1 MRHMLT
7 VFIYE
12 LRRNGLRKGFLF
24 TTLGLPLI
32 GFLLFFGVQLL
43 SGRANEEAV
52 RDLEEQLNF
61 KDEYTVGYVDLS
73 GLFTG
78 TGSLARSFVRFET
91 EDAAHAA
98 LDAGQVDMYYIFT
111 EDYAE
116 TGEVYQV
123 IPTLSLNQIDQSPV
137 TQLVFSEFVD
147 EIEPML
153 ALRLR
158 YPSNIQRI
166 EFSRITV
173 TEPAEG
179 ATPTDDGV
187 TRDEGRDF
195 ILVYGFAIIFMFA
208 LFGTNGYLMQSVIEE
223 KETRLIEILVSSVRP
238 IELLAGK
245 ILALGVLGIIQIVI
259 WIISIFALTQI
270 ASSIAQLPSAL
281 SFLNSIDITPGMFL
295 LLLAYF
301 VLGYLFYAAVFG
313 GIGAISASMSEG
325 PNLAAIFTVPLWLP
339 FLFLTM
345 FINTPNAT
353 LPVVLSIIPFTSP
366 LSMVMRMSITTV
378 PFFQVALSLLLLAV
392 TDVFMIWA
400 AGRLFRVQSLLA
412 GQVPRLRDLPAL
424 IRG

>member
-1 MRHMLT
+1 MRNT
-7 VFIYE
+7 WNVFIYE

-24 TTLGLPLI
+24 TTLGLPVI
-32 GFLLFFGVQLL
+32 AFLLFFGVQLL

-52 RDLEEQLNF
+52 RNLEEQLNF
-61 KDEYTVGYVDLS
+61 KGQYTVGYVDLS

-78 TGSLARSFVRFET
+78 TGSLARSYVRFET
-91 EDAAHAA
+91 EDAAQAA
-98 LDAGQVDMYYIFT
+98 LDAGQVDMYYIFM
-111 EDYAE
+111 EDYAD
-116 TGEVYQV
+116 TGAVYQV
-123 IPTLSLNQIDQSPV
+123 IPTLSLTQIDQEPV
-137 TQLVFSEFVD
+137 IQLVFSEFVD
-147 EIEPML
+147 EIDPML

-158 YPSNIQRI
+158 YPSNLQRV
-166 EFSRITV
+166 EFSRTLP
-173 TEPAEG
+173 TEA
-179 ATPTDDGV
+179 DDGV

-245 ILALGVLGIIQIVI
+245 ILALGLLGIVQIVV
-259 WIISIFALTQI
+259 WIVAIFMLTQLASGI
-270 ASSIAQLPSAL
+270 AELPSAL
-281 SFLNSIDITPGMFL
+281 GFLSGIDITPGMFL

-301 VLGYLFYAAVFG
+301 IFGYLFYAAVFG
-313 GIGAISASMSEG
+313 GIGAISASLSEG
-325 PNLAAIFTVPLWLP
+325 PSLAAIFTVPLWLP

-353 LPVVLSIIPFTSP
+353 MPVILSIIPFTSP

-412 GQVPRLRDLPAL
+412 GQVPRLRDLPGL